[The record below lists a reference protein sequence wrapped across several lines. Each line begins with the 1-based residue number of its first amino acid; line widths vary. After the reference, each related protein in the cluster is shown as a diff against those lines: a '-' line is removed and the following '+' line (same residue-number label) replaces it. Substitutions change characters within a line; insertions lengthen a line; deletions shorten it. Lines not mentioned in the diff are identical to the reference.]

1 MVRQGKGGV
10 IINMSS
16 VNAVLAIANQV
27 PYVVSK
33 GAGQLTKVMAISLA
47 QHGIRVV
54 AIGPGTILTD
64 MARDHVLS
72 SDDAR
77 RRVGPV

>member
-10 IINMSS
+10 IINSSS

-33 GAGQLTKVMAISLA
+33 GGS
-47 QHGIRVV
+47 G
-54 AIGPGTILTD
+54 
-64 MARDHVLS
+64 S
-72 SDDAR
+72 SPR
-77 RRVGPV
+77 